1 LKTLRPCSSAMAAG
15 VCQQVVGRKGG
26 GGRREG
32 KREEKKDCEI
42 KREKMKMKRNDLLE
56 KLK

>member
-1 LKTLRPCSSAMAAG
+1 MAAG